1 MSRTLE
7 LVEPIL
13 RYLPEISRPKRRISF
28 KGKLLWSFLALTTYL
43 VMSQIPLY
51 GIVERQMIAEF
62 LFMNIIFAARSG
74 FLTQL
79 GIGPIVTAGI
89 VMQILVGSKLIEV
102 DMSDPRQRALFTGAQ
117 KLLTIVITAVEA
129 VAFIAAGFFGPLSPK
144 GQVAVFLQLLAAG
157 IVIMLLD
164 ELVQSGWGLGSGV
177 SLFILGGV
185 AQQVF
190 WGLFSPI
197 PVPEREGEPLGAIPA
212 LIHLAVKGNALG
224 AFNRYPLPDMTGL
237 VAMVAV
243 LLIVLYFENM
253 RVEVPVSY
261 AKYRGLRAN
270 VPLKF
275 LYVSVIP
282 IIFAGALYANLQ
294 LFAQMVWSRWNT
306 DNSNLFLNLLGT
318 FNMTDQGP
326 VPTGGLVYFLS
337 PPRGLGALQSPD
349 GIVHLAIYAALLCLL
364 CVLFAYIWVAA
375 SGMSAKD
382 QAESLIR
389 AGLQVPGFRQSPK
402 VLEKLLQ
409 RYISALTVLS
419 GLFIGLLAVFADLLG
434 AIGTGTGI
442 LLSVSI
448 LYQYYQIMAR
458 ERAIEMYPLLER
470 VLGER

>member
-1 MSRTLE
+1 MPKSLE
-7 LVEPIL
+7 LLEPIL
-13 RYLPEISRPKRRISF
+13 RLLPEVDRPKRRVSLR
-28 KGKLLWSFLALTTYL
+28 GKFFWSFLALTAYL
-43 VMSQIPLY
+43 VMSHIPLY
-51 GIVERQMIAEF
+51 GMAEKKMIAEF

-117 KLLTIVITAVEA
+117 KLLTIVITALEA
-129 VAFIAAGFFGPLSPK
+129 AAFIAAGFFGPLTPW
-144 GQVAVFLQLLAAG
+144 GQAAIFLQLLAAG
-157 IVIMLLD
+157 VVIMLLD
-164 ELVQSGWGLGSGV
+164 ELVQAGWGLGSGI

-197 PVPEREGEPLGAIPA
+197 PVPEHGGEPLGVIPA
-212 LIHLAVKGNALG
+212 LVHLALAGDALR
-224 AFNRYPLPDMTGL
+224 AFNRYPLPDVTGFI
-237 VAMVAV
+237 AMVAV
-243 LLIVLYFENM
+243 LLIVLYFETV
-253 RVEVPVSY
+253 RVEVPVAF

-275 LYVSVIP
+275 LYVSVVP
-282 IIFAGALYANLQ
+282 IIFAGALYANIQ
-294 LFAQMVWSRWNT
+294 LLSQMVWSKWNS
-306 DNSNLFLNLLGT
+306 DNSNPILNLLGT
-318 FNMTDQGP
+318 FQMTEHGP

-337 PPRGLGALQSPD
+337 PPRGLGVLQSPE
-349 GIVHLAIYAALLCLL
+349 GVLHVAVYTALLCSL
-364 CVLFAYIWVAA
+364 CVLFAYLWVAV
-375 SGMSAKD
+375 SGMSPQA
-382 QAESLIR
+382 QAESLVK

-402 VLEKLLQ
+402 ILERLLERYVL
-409 RYISALTVLS
+409 ALTVLS
-419 GLFIGLLAVFADLLG
+419 GLFIGLLAAFADLLG

-442 LLSVSI
+442 LLSISI

-458 ERAIEMYPLLER
+458 ERAVEMYPLLER